1 MSNRDLHKMIENLN
15 YKIKKLDTQI
25 KNKNFNIIPTS
36 TNSKNTSNTSNLF
49 KAYGILYPKTY
60 DKNKRYVGLLFDE
73 NFNDFSSENNSNT
86 TTKLPFIKLSNGSNI
101 INYSLNIDIENNLNN
116 LNNSNTQV
124 YSISLGIKEKSNSK
138 VRIIKGSKVFFE
150 SNNKNI
156 INNKITINN
165 TILYSSQLGE
175 ELCMVVELGSK
186 CKINSSK
193 SLIKILTL

>member
-1 MSNRDLHKMIENLN
+1 MSNRDLYKMIENLN
-15 YKIKKLDTQI
+15 YKIKKLDNQI
-25 KNKNFNIIPTS
+25 KNKNFNIIPS
-36 TNSKNTSNTSNLF
+36 NIKNSSQNISNTF

-60 DKNKRYVGLLFDE
+60 DKNKRYIGLLFDE

-86 TTKLPFIKLSNGSNI
+86 TTKLPFIKLSSGSNI
-101 INYSLNIDIENNLNN
+101 INYSLNIEIDNNINQNN
-116 LNNSNTQV
+116 QTHI

-138 VRIIKGSKVFFE
+138 VRIIKGSKVFFDL
-150 SNNKNI
+150 NNKNI

-175 ELCMVVELGSK
+175 ELCMVVELGPK

>member
-1 MSNRDLHKMIENLN
+1 MSNRDLYKMIENLN
-15 YKIKKLDTQI
+15 YKIKKLDTQV
-25 KNKNFNIIPTS
+25 KNKNFNIMP
-36 TNSKNTSNTSNLF
+36 SNLKNSTQNITNIF

-73 NFNDFSSENNSNT
+73 NFNDFSSDNNSNT
-86 TTKLPFIKLSNGSNI
+86 TSKLSFIKLSNGSNI
-101 INYSLNIDIENNLNN
+101 INYSLNIDIDNNIQSPNN
-116 LNNSNTQV
+116 PV

-138 VRIIKGSKVFFE
+138 VRIIKGSKIFFE

-165 TILYSSQLGE
+165 TILYSSQSGE
-175 ELCMVVELGSK
+175 ELCMIVELGPK